1 MQFHYEQK
9 ERENIIFAADG
20 WEDVNNMAG
29 LCFREGQYY
38 FYHSTVSVMTTVN
51 LENCYSK
58 DITTSSPQ
66 FRISFFTAA
75 ILEIRLK
82 NCLKLLDSKL
92 FK

>member
-9 ERENIIFAADG
+9 EGGKIIFAADG

-29 LCFREGQYY
+29 LCFREGQFY
-38 FYHSTVSVMTTVN
+38 FYHSTVSDMTTVN

-66 FRISFFTAA
+66 FRICFFHSSH
-75 ILEIRLK
+75 IGNQIKEQ
-82 NCLKLLDSKL
+82 LKLLDSKL